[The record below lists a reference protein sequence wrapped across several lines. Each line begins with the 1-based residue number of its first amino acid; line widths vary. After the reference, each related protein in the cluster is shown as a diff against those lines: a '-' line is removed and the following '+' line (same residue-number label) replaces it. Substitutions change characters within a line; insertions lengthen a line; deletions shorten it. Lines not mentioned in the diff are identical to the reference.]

1 MSDSTE
7 PVPVFVVVGNV
18 NQGKSSVVAAL
29 SENETIP
36 IDSYPQRSLRRAVKW
51 FRDNW

>member
-1 MSDSTE
+1 MND
-7 PVPVFVVVGNV
+7 VPLFVVVGNV

-36 IDSYPQRSLRRAVKW
+36 IDTYPGTTAQAGMLCVQGR
-51 FRDNW
+51 